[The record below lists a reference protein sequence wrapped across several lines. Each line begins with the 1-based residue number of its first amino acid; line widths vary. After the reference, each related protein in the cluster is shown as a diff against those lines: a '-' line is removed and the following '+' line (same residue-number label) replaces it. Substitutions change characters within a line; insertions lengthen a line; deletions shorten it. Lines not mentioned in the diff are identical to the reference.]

1 MTKSIYCL
9 SGWGFSGDILLH
21 SVLKGKEAVNLNY
34 FGLDNTSIEA
44 MALQLSG
51 NISESSVI
59 VAWSLGGL
67 IAIQIAALFPDK
79 VHQLILLSSQPKLIE
94 EENYPGIPSPA
105 MQAFIDLSLQDF
117 EALQKQFIRSVGFP
131 NKRILSKLEDYSLEN
146 CKENLIHWLH
156 QMQRTDL
163 RKEYASLRIKI
174 LHILAEKDAVVKQDE
189 SILLA
194 LNPKAYI
201 LSIDDAGHAGF
212 LTHTELYAALIDR
225 FLDESNA

>member
-1 MTKSIYCL
+1 MTKPIYCL

-34 FGLDNTSIEA
+34 FGPDNSSIEA
-44 MALQLSG
+44 MALHLSS
-51 NISESSVI
+51 NIPESSVI

-94 EENYPGIPSPA
+94 DENYPGIPSQA

-117 EALQKQFIRSVGFP
+117 ETLQKQFIRSVGFP
-131 NKRILSKLEDYSLEN
+131 SKRILSKLEDRSLKN
-146 CKENLIHWLH
+146 CKENLIHWLY
-156 QMQRTDL
+156 QMQCTDL
-163 RKEYASLRIKI
+163 RKEYALLRMEI
-174 LHILAEKDAVVKQDE
+174 LHILAEKDAVMRQDK
-189 SILLA
+189 SALLA
-194 LNPKAYI
+194 LNPKAYV
-201 LSIDDAGHAGF
+201 LSIDNAGHSGF

-225 FLDESNA
+225 FLDESHV

>member
-1 MTKSIYCL
+1 MTKPIYCL

-21 SVLKGKEAVNLNY
+21 SILKGKKAENLNY
-34 FGLDNTSIEA
+34 FELDNSSIEA
-44 MALQLSG
+44 MALHLSS

-67 IAIQIAALFPDK
+67 IAIQIAALFPEK
-79 VHQLILLSSQPKLIE
+79 VRKLILLSSQPKLIE
-94 EENYPGIPSPA
+94 EEDYPGIPPEA

-117 EALQKQFIRSVGFP
+117 ETLQKQFIRSVGFP
-131 NKRILSKLEDYSLEN
+131 NKRILSKLEDYSLKD

-156 QMQRTDL
+156 QMQCTDL
-163 RKEYASLRIKI
+163 RKEYASLRIEI
-174 LHILAEKDAVVKQDE
+174 LHILAEKDTVMRQGE
-189 SILLA
+189 SALLA

-225 FLDESNA
+225 FLDESHG